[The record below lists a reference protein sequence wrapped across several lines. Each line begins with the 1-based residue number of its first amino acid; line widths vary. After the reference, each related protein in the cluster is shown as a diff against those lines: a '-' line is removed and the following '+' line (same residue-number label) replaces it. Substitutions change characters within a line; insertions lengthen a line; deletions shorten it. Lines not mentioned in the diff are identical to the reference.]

1 VDKSFLHLT
10 FGLNKK
16 TGKMK
21 YLFVTLSFI
30 SISAFAQSSEALAIN
45 SEGTKIEMPVAAKE
59 VVIQLKNNAGIR
71 VALYAGDKKQVF
83 DGKLKEVGGKSSNT
97 LYLKV
102 GDAVCIMN
110 DPKTIQA
117 CSIIKEEMTGIE
129 INTSGNGFIK

>member
-1 VDKSFLHLT
+1 
-10 FGLNKK
+10 
-16 TGKMK
+16 MK

-30 SISAFAQSSEALAIN
+30 SISAFAQSNEGIATS
-45 SEGTKIEMPVAAKE
+45 SEGAKIEMPVAAKE
-59 VVIQLKNNAGIR
+59 VIIQLKNNAGIR

-83 DGKLKEVGGKSSNT
+83 DGKLKEVGGKSNNT

-117 CSIIKEEMTGIE
+117 CSIVKEEMTNLE
-129 INTSGNGFIK
+129 INSSGNGFMK

>member
-1 VDKSFLHLT
+1 
-10 FGLNKK
+10 
-16 TGKMK
+16 MK

-30 SISAFAQSSEALAIN
+30 SISTFAQSNEALASN
-45 SEGTKIEMPVAAKE
+45 SEEIKIELPVAAKE
-59 VVIQLKNNAGIR
+59 VTLQLKNNAGIR

-102 GDAVCIMN
+102 GDAICIMN

-117 CSIIKEEMTGIE
+117 CSIVKEEMTNLE
-129 INTSGNGFIK
+129 INSSGNGFIK